1 MRPLR
6 IHAFR
11 PLAAAAAFS
20 LFALG
25 LAACDIGST
34 DSTSAVVSD
43 NAGKIYDFSG
53 LYMSVSNSADSED
66 GVNALVYPL
75 RRQSGKTLTWLR
87 LLQYGAVL
95 EGYDNAG
102 LSWEGKIS
110 SVTTEGTAS
119 FTLSGKTTAGAGV
132 EIIGTLYNESGTR
145 ATLNAAWLEP
155 SFAGSI
161 FAQAT
166 VSPVVTN
173 SPIGSLSISPTSA
186 SFSTN
191 DLSESF
197 SAVGGTSPYTWSVSD
212 SSRGTL
218 SSSSGETVTYTSAH
232 VEGNNT
238 ITVKDANGA
247 TATATATYTTSGPT
261 SLSISPTTL
270 SLSSSTYKGTFKATG
285 GDGTYTWM
293 VSDEAL
299 GTISPTSGS
308 STTYTS
314 KKVIGTNSIT
324 VIDTDNQRA
333 SASAIYL

>member
-6 IHAFR
+6 IHALR

-20 LFALG
+20 LFVLG

-119 FTLSGKTTAGAGV
+119 FTLSGKTTAGAAV
-132 EIIGTLYNESGTR
+132 EIIGSLQNKNSTN
-145 ATLNAAWLEP
+145 ATMDAAWLEP
-155 SFAGSI
+155 SFSGSI

-166 VSPVVTN
+166 VSPVATN
-173 SPIGSLSISPTSA
+173 SPSGADVSVDPKSAILSSTSGPKTFTATGGSGSYS
-186 SFSTN
+186 
-191 DLSESF
+191 
-197 SAVGGTSPYTWSVSD
+197 WSHNSGC
-212 SSRGTL
+212 GTL
-218 SSSSGETVTYTSAH
+218 SATTGSQIQYEYVSIGNDTLTVSSDGKTASA
-232 VEGNNT
+232 T
-238 ITVKDANGA
+238 ITC
-247 TATATATYTTSGPT
+247 
-261 SLSISPTTL
+261 
-270 SLSSSTYKGTFKATG
+270 
-285 GDGTYTWM
+285 
-293 VSDEAL
+293 
-299 GTISPTSGS
+299 
-308 STTYTS
+308 
-314 KKVIGTNSIT
+314 
-324 VIDTDNQRA
+324 Q
-333 SASAIYL
+333 

>member
-1 MRPLR
+1 MRLLR
-6 IHAFR
+6 HPALG
-11 PLAAAAAFS
+11 PLAVAAAFS
-20 LFALG
+20 LLALG

-43 NAGKIYDFSG
+43 DAGNIYDFSG
-53 LYMSVSNSADSED
+53 MYISVSNSVDNAD
-66 GVNALVYPL
+66 GINALVYPAN
-75 RRQSGKTLTWLR
+75 RQSGKTLTWLR
-87 LLQYGAVL
+87 LLQYGSVL

-102 LSWEGKIS
+102 MNWDGSIS
-110 SVTTEGTAS
+110 AQNGETAS
-119 FTLSGKTTAGAGV
+119 FNLQGKTTVGAAV
-132 EIIGTLYNESGTR
+132 EIAGTLTYVSQLSTMD
-145 ATLNAAWLEP
+145 ATWIEP

-261 SLSISPTTL
+261 SLSISPPTL

-324 VIDTDNQRA
+324 VIDTDNQQA